1 MNNADRNINRTL
13 ANRYRLTDLVGEG
26 AMGRVYCAQDTLL
39 GDVIVAVKFLAQTLL
54 NQKMRDR
61 FEQEATICALL
72 GEMSNHIVRV
82 RDYGIDSIDDKNKV
96 PFYVME
102 YLEGESLDE
111 VIKFEGLSLK
121 RFINLTRQIC
131 LGLQCAHEGIMFKG
145 SRSKIV
151 HRDIKPSNILVVS
164 DPTLD
169 EWVKILDFGI
179 AKLNRDDQSQTYS
192 FMGTLAYCSPE
203 QMEGKE
209 LDNRSD
215 IYSLGIMMYEMLTC
229 DLPLLPETSSFG
241 GWYVAHHDTKPT
253 PFSKD
258 LDLPKDLEKLIFK
271 CLAKKPRNRPKN
283 VTEILAALEAIE
295 SQLEAPK
302 PAVIQERASVLEV
315 EDKTEIPSTEFTSP
329 KPPPAS
335 NLPPVH
341 QSSLYIAK
349 TATQHLPQI
358 EGICTRLTWPE
369 NKPQQKIVFPK
380 IFNSEAGVFISL
392 FVMLDFMDL
401 LNRKS
406 STRYNKFLFLKSP
419 HPMVLWLT
427 VLYNRQHG
435 PRWLPCYLDL
445 KKTSGRQIIEI
456 LARQGCYQILLFALN
471 NPQQCQKV
479 LNSTIAPDQCQAFRD
494 WIDYSKNTR
503 GPDLAK
509 MSKQLLKEEYEK
521 LKHKITLKLEAVH
534 TGYPSDIPG

>member
-1 MNNADRNINRTL
+1 MNTDPNIDRLL
-13 ANRYRLTDLVGEG
+13 ANRYRLTELVGEG
-26 AMGRVYCAQDTLL
+26 AMGRVYCAKDTLL
-39 GDVIVAVKFLAQTLL
+39 GDVIVAVKFLAQSLL

-82 RDYGIDSIDDKNKV
+82 RDYGIDIINDKKKI

-102 YLEGESLDE
+102 YLEGENLE
-111 VIKFEGLSLK
+111 EIIKFEGLSLK
-121 RFINLTRQIC
+121 RFLNLTRQIC
-131 LGLQCAHEGIMFKG
+131 LGLQFAHEGIRFKG
-145 SRSKIV
+145 IKSQIV
-151 HRDIKPSNILVVS
+151 HRDIKPSNILVIS

-179 AKLNRDDQSQTYS
+179 AKLNRGDESQTYS

-229 DLPLLPETSSFG
+229 DLPLLPESSSFG
-241 GWYVAHHDTKPT
+241 GWYVAHHDKKPT

-258 LDLPKDLEKLIFK
+258 LNLPKDLEKLIFK
-271 CLAKKPRNRPKN
+271 CLSKKPGNRPQN
-283 VTEILAALEAIE
+283 VGEILASLETIE
-295 SQLEAPK
+295 SQLEIPQ
-302 PAVIQERASVLEV
+302 PVVIIPRAVVE
-315 EDKTEIPSTEFTSP
+315 EDKAKAKVPTTQFTPPQQPSIL
-329 KPPPAS
+329 PPA
-335 NLPPVH
+335 H

-349 TATQHLPQI
+349 VATQYLPQI
-358 EGICTRLTWPE
+358 EQICARVTWPE

-380 IFNSEAGVFISL
+380 ILSTQAGKIPSL
-392 FVMLDFMDL
+392 FVMLDLVDL
-401 LNRKS
+401 LHRKS

-427 VLYNRQHG
+427 VLYNRQKG
-435 PRWLPCYLDL
+435 PRWLPCYIDL
-445 KKTSGRQIIEI
+445 KTVNGREIIEI
-456 LARQGCYQILLFALN
+456 LAEKGCYQIMLFAIN
-471 NPQQCQKV
+471 NPQKCHKV
-479 LNSTIAPDQCQAFRD
+479 LNSTIAPDQCQAFRE
-494 WIDYSKNTR
+494 WAYYSKVTR
-503 GPDLAK
+503 NPDLAK
-509 MSKQLLKEEYEK
+509 ISKQLLKQEYEK